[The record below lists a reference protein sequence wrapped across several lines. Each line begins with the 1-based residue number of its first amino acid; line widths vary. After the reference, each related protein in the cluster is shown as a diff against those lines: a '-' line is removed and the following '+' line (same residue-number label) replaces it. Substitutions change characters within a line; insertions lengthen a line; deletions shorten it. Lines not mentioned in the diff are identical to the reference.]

1 MKEKFYRFMQG
12 RYGNDEM
19 SKFLLGVSMAF
30 LILKLITKSAVFDL
44 LFWVCLIYSYFRMFS
59 KNHSARYAE
68 NQKYLAL
75 KNKWAYKWENHK
87 RMREQKKIYH
97 IYNCP
102 YCKQKIRIP
111 KGKGSII
118 ITCPKC
124 KQEFGKRS

>member
-19 SKFLLGVSMAF
+19 SKFLLGISMA
-30 LILKLITKSAVFDL
+30 LIILKLLTKSVIFDL

-59 KNHSARYAE
+59 KNYSARYAE
-68 NQKYLAL
+68 NQKFLAM
-75 KNKWAYKWENHK
+75 KNKWMYKWENHK

-124 KQEFGKRS
+124 KEKFIKKT

>member
-1 MKEKFYRFMQG
+1 MREKFYRFMQG
-12 RYGNDEM
+12 RYGNDEL
-19 SKFLLGVSMAF
+19 SKFLVGVSMVF
-30 LILKLITKSAVFDL
+30 IILNLLTKSGIFNL

-75 KNKWAYKWENHK
+75 KNKWTYKWENHK